1 MPGKDLP
8 AIAGVAGAIDIA
20 PETATLA
27 AEAVSDEAMPH
38 PAEGPQPPVLSAPA
52 APTIAAPVDAVRAD
66 EAATPTLSEA
76 LPTPFVAPAPAVE
89 REAIAPPMAGDARS
103 EAHTSELQ
111 SLMRTSYAVFC

>member
-8 AIAGVAGAIDIA
+8 AIAVVAGAIDIA

-76 LPTPFVAPAPAVE
+76 LQIGRASCRE
-89 REAIAPPMAGDARS
+89 RVCRTCRS
-103 EAHTSELQ
+103 RGSADP
-111 SLMRTSYAVFC
+111 

>member
-1 MPGKDLP
+1 
-8 AIAGVAGAIDIA
+8 
-20 PETATLA
+20 
-27 AEAVSDEAMPH
+27 MPH

-89 REAIAPPMAGDARS
+89 REAIAPPMAG
-103 EAHTSELQ
+103 EAATPPTPHANPVPRAATGRLGAGGV
-111 SLMRTSYAVFC
+111 RTVRCRGAAGS